1 MRTYGE
7 LWLSKGVW
15 HLQCEPH
22 VAVMAKR
29 VFAKMPKDAT
39 QILTL
44 AHSPEN
50 CRQLQW
56 FDSMYPLQVLDR
68 HLLDRAA
75 TDHVQT
81 IARLRAMDA
90 PTYVPRS
97 FELAVAPRRYQ
108 QLAAELHLTV
118 GGLLL
123 ADDVGLGKTCSA
135 ICSLTDQRTLPA
147 LIVCPAHLQRQWERE
162 VKRFIPSLRTHI
174 IRKTDPYPLPETN
187 GRLPDVRI
195 TSYHKLNGW
204 ATTHAES
211 VQSIILDEGQELR
224 KTRSLKYVAAKV
236 IAQAVP
242 YRLALSAT
250 PIYNYGGEIYNI
262 IDLLR
267 PDALGTWDEFCR
279 EWCDGG
285 GRDKASLKNPAAF
298 GSYLREQSIMLRR
311 TRQDVGR
318 ELPPLMRQTMPI
330 DADASALDQIED
342 AAHELA
348 KIIMADQG
356 HGLTKMQAAAELDV
370 MIRQATGIAK
380 APHVAAFVELLIE
393 NGEPVVLFGWHR
405 AVYDIWASRLSK
417 HNPAFYTG
425 EESAAKKQAEVDR
438 FVQGETP
445 LLIVSLRSGAGLDG
459 LQGCCRTAVFG
470 ELDWSPSVHEQCIGR
485 VYRDGQAERVSAF
498 FLLADEGS
506 DPLVA
511 EILGL
516 KREQSDGL
524 RGVSQ
529 SGPLQQVAPAD
540 GIRQL
545 AERYATKKA
554 ISRKSRGK

>member
-7 LWLSKGVW
+7 LWLSRGVW

-39 QILTL
+39 QVLTL

-56 FDSMYPLQVLDR
+56 FETMYPLHVLDR

-81 IARLRAMDA
+81 IARLREMDS
-90 PTYVPRS
+90 PTYVPRQFS
-97 FELAVAPRRYQ
+97 LAVPPRHYQ
-108 QLAAELHLTV
+108 QLAAELYLTV

-135 ICSLTDQRTLPA
+135 ICSLTDARTLPA

-162 VKRFIPSLRTHI
+162 VRRFIPSLQTHI
-174 IRKTDPYPLPETN
+174 VGASSPYPLPEAN

-204 ATTHAES
+204 ASTHAAS
-211 VQSIILDEGQELR
+211 VQSVIFDEVQELR
-224 KTRSLKYVAAKV
+224 KTASLKYTAARL
-236 IAQAVP
+236 IARAIPFRVG
-242 YRLALSAT
+242 LSAT
-250 PIYNYGGEIYNI
+250 PIYNYGGEIFNI
-262 IDLLR
+262 VDLLR
-267 PDALGTWDEFCR
+267 PDALGTWEEFSR
-279 EWCDGG
+279 EWCHGG
-285 GRDKASLKNPAAF
+285 DRDKASLKHPAAF
-298 GSYLREQSIMLRR
+298 GSWLREQSIMLRR

-318 ELPPLMRQTMPI
+318 ELPPLMRQTVPI

-348 KIIMADQG
+348 KIILADQG
-356 HGLTKMQAAAELDV
+356 RGLSKMQAAAELDV

-380 APHVAAFVELLIE
+380 APHVAAFVEMLIE

-405 AVYDIWASRLSK
+405 AVYDLWASRLAK
-417 HNPAFYTG
+417 HSPAFYTG
-425 EESAAKKQAEVDR
+425 EESASKKQAEVDR
-438 FVQGETP
+438 FVKGETP

-459 LQGCCRTAVFG
+459 LQGVCRTAVFG

-498 FLLADEGS
+498 FLLADAGS
-506 DPLVA
+506 DPLIA

-524 RGVSQ
+524 RGVSPG
-529 SGPLQQVAPAD
+529 GPLQQVAPAD

-545 AERYATKKA
+545 AERYAAKK
-554 ISRKSRGK
+554 GKR